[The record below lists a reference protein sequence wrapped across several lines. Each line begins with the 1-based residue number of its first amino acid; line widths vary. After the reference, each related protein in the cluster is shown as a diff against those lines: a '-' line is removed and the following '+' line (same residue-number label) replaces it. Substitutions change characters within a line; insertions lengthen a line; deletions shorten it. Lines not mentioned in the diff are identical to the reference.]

1 MNKFEFAIH
10 IQWDGPYPAFRPEPG
25 FWADHHFWAPE
36 VYFIPEQ
43 LLYVRLLYKE
53 TLFPEEGV
61 HGMLFRS
68 LEGRLMLAMH
78 APNNQPDERAVFIE
92 VEEKNGTLRRK
103 A

>member
-1 MNKFEFAIH
+1 
-10 IQWDGPYPAFRPEPG
+10 
-25 FWADHHFWAPE
+25 
-36 VYFIPEQ
+36 
-43 LLYVRLLYKE
+43 
-53 TLFPEEGV
+53 
-61 HGMLFRS
+61 MLFRS